1 MKIAVLDT
9 GLGGL
14 DILNKLLNKYPNNEY
29 IYFCDNLNCPYGVK
43 DKNEVKNLIINTL
56 NYFEK
61 LNINLLVVACN
72 TISTFIDELKSNYI
86 FIQT

>member
-29 IYFCDNLNCPYGVK
+29 VYFCDNLNCPYGIK
-43 DKNEVKNLIINTL
+43 DKESVRKLKNK
-56 NYFEK
+56 YFTYNIYEK
-61 LNINLLVVACN
+61 VAY
-72 TISTFIDELKSNYI
+72 YI
-86 FIQT
+86 LAGRLE